1 MYTTKSNTALLL
13 LLLFSAVAF
22 SWNKDTACTDTIK
35 NNTAPADTN
44 LKGFVVFNKANFS
57 VKKETFIVKGM
68 QIVAVLEPKPENTDA
83 TPLQN
88 TKSIC
93 HKTIKASNAYAKY
106 VQTKA
111 KTPTA
116 AKHQTLLTSLQPEH
130 TTYTVLFDSNT
141 DKISLN
147 FKTNSPKITVPQ
159 KIKSQT
165 LALLFAN
172 NEGKTI
178 PKNFTKIFKLFVKPT
193 FYYGSSAFANRP
205 PPGTPC

>member
-1 MYTTKSNTALLL
+1 
-13 LLLFSAVAF
+13 
-22 SWNKDTACTDTIK
+22 
-35 NNTAPADTN
+35 
-44 LKGFVVFNKANFS
+44 
-57 VKKETFIVKGM
+57 M

-83 TPLQN
+83 TPQQN

-93 HKTIKASNAYAKY
+93 HKKIKTSNAYAKY

-205 PPGTPC
+205 PPGTSC